1 MAGLVLS
8 GAKTVGPGPWL
19 PSQVIGT
26 TSTVF
31 ANGRQILVRENDQVI
46 THIKPGDDPSPKA
59 GLVIA
64 SSSKVFIEGKLVAQ
78 LADVCTEGEVIVE
91 CSSNVFVV

>member
-8 GAKTVGPGPWL
+8 GAKTIGPGPWL

-31 ANGRQILVRENDQVI
+31 ANGRQILVREDDRVI
-46 THIKPGDDPSPKA
+46 THIKPGDDPSPKS

-64 SSSKVFIEGKLVAQ
+64 SSAKVFIEGKRVAQ
-78 LADVCTEGEVIVE
+78 LADICTEGEVIVE
-91 CSSNVFVV
+91 CSTNVFVV